1 MTTAMPRLFSTKTV
15 LVLQG
20 IIVLIEQ
27 LLHMNSPVH
36 WGRSAMHLVSL
47 TSPNAVPVL
56 AVTTAMNLGRP
67 HSPSNVME
75 VSYFLAGTKG
85 RSYLRGSGDSN

>member
-1 MTTAMPRLFSTKTV
+1 MTTALPLLFSTKTV

-20 IIVLIEQ
+20 IIVRTKP

-36 WGRSAMHLVSL
+36 GGRSAMHLDCL
-47 TSPNAVPVL
+47 TSLNAVPVL

-67 HSPSNVME
+67 HLPNNVME
-75 VSYFLAGTKG
+75 VSKFLAGTKG
-85 RSYLRGSGDSN
+85 WSYLRGSNDSK